1 MISVIIPTF
10 KSPDSLDLALRSLVE
25 GQYYKETN
33 QILVVVDG
41 HYDINKDVLEKYS
54 KHIDVLNLEENVGLP
69 RATNLGVY
77 NASQKYILIIND
89 DNVAPYLWD
98 TALLNSYKPN
108 YVLTPNQVEPYPSMF
123 KQFNIHDM
131 GRDPKTFDLEKFWKY
146 DQSISDRIEE
156 ETGSTLPIFMTKI
169 DYMRVGG
176 WDESYPGPWTCDWDF
191 FLKCE
196 LSGMKMMRT
205 YNCHFYHFVSLSTKT
220 PEQIESSRLKEHE
233 CHNYFRYK
241 WGQYA
246 VHNPETNS
254 KMLSF

>member
-10 KSPDSLDLALRSLVE
+10 KSPDSLDLALKSLIE
-25 GQYYKETN
+25 GQHYKETN

-54 KHIDVLNLEENVGLP
+54 KHIDILNLEENVGLP

-98 TALLNSYKPN
+98 TALLNSYKSN
-108 YVLTPNQVEPYPSMF
+108 YVLTPNQIEPYPSMF

-156 ETGSTLPIFMTKI
+156 ETGSTLPIFMSKV
-169 DYMRVGG
+169 DYMRIGG
-176 WDESYPGPWTCDWDF
+176 WDESYPTNGIVCDVDF
-191 FLKCE
+191 FLKCK
-196 LSGMKMMRT
+196 LSGMKMIRT
-205 YNCHFYHFVSLSTKT
+205 YNCHFYHFVSISVKGNDREKT
-220 PEQIESSRLKEHE
+220 EKLG
-233 CHNYFRYK
+233 HNYFRYK
-241 WGQYA
+241 WGYYMYRD
-246 VHNPETNS
+246 NNNNI
-254 KMLSF
+254 LI